1 MSTTSGPTST
11 GDEVDGIIAS
21 WARERPDLDTAPL
34 EILSRVTRI
43 ARAVDSIR
51 RAAFNAHD
59 LEPWEFDVL
68 AALRRNG
75 PPHTLSPGRLIAET
89 GVTSGTMTNRLDR
102 LAERGLV
109 ERAPDPRDRRGVA
122 VHLAESGRVS
132 VDGALADL
140 LDAEAALLAGVTAE
154 DRQQLA
160 ELLRQLA
167 LILPR

>member
-1 MSTTSGPTST
+1 MT
-11 GDEVDGIIAS
+11 DEVDGIIAA

-34 EILSRVTRI
+34 QILSRVSRI

-51 RAAFNAHD
+51 RSAFSAHD

-75 PPHTLSPGRLIAET
+75 APHTLSPGRLITET

-102 LAERGLV
+102 LAERGLL
-109 ERAPDPRDRRGVA
+109 ERQPDPRDRRGVA
-122 VHLAESGRVS
+122 VHLTDAGRGA

-140 LDAEAALLAGVTAE
+140 LAAEARLLSGVAADDRDRLAHLLA
-154 DRQQLA
+154 DLA
-160 ELLRQLA
+160 R
-167 LILPR
+167 ILPS